1 MLAVFPIFHRV
12 IRVVFEGL
20 FDDRSR
26 YAPVATFEV
35 VIREDAEEV
44 VPAFP
49 FRSDWVD
56 DLYAWLGSSG
66 WLRLLIFLR
75 DID

>member
-12 IRVVFEGL
+12 IRVVSEGL
-20 FDDRSR
+20 FDDRPR
-26 YAPVATFEV
+26 YAPIATFEV
-35 VIREDAEEV
+35 VIGEDAEKV

-49 FRSDWVD
+49 FRPDWVD
-56 DLYAWLGSSG
+56 DLYAWLDSSS
-66 WLRLLIFLR
+66 WLRLLVFLR